1 MIRRRVSQPLRKN
14 KLPGTNILKYLRM
27 SYLTY
32 QQPTIKVMTMKSW
45 CLVTH
50 CWRALMGV
58 TTLTSWALSKV
69 KSFWKA
75 LAKVCPGSWSINL
88 TKSACRPSIHQMT
101 VDGCDWT
108 RCTIVRRYLGLATT
122 ACSSFSLR
130 INSIQCLRPRT
141 VPRDSK
147 TASTNTNPL
156 KFCQK
161 SSQLMTVS

>member
-1 MIRRRVSQPLRKN
+1 MIGRRVSQLWGKN
-14 KLPGTNILKYLRM
+14 KLRPTNILRM

-32 QQPTIKVMTMKSW
+32 QQPSIKIMKVKSW
-45 CLVTH
+45 CSVTH
-50 CWRALMGV
+50 CWRAWMGG
-58 TTLTSWALSKV
+58 TTHMSWALSKV

-75 LAKVCPGSWSINL
+75 VAKVCARSLSIDL
-88 TKSACRPSIHQMT
+88 TKLACRPLIHQVTIDGT
-101 VDGCDWT
+101 VWT

-122 ACSSFSLR
+122 ACSSFSPQD
-130 INSIQCLRPRT
+130 NSIQCLRPRT
-141 VPRDSK
+141 VPKDSK